1 MDKERFIR
9 NSLLP
14 LCKEING
21 DIDDLQYI
29 NENGE
34 EFVDIKYLNIN
45 SSPYTLHQQICI
57 SANSIKAIAIA
68 VINEI

>member
-14 LCKEING
+14 LCKEINS
-21 DIDDLQYI
+21 DIADLQYI

-45 SSPYTLHQQICI
+45 RSFTLHQQICV
-57 SANSIKAIAIA
+57 SANSIRAIAIA

>member
-34 EFVDIKYLNIN
+34 EFVDIKYINIR
-45 SSPYTLHQQICI
+45 
-57 SANSIKAIAIA
+57 IK
-68 VINEI
+68 

>member
-34 EFVDIKYLNIN
+34 EFVDIKYININ
-45 SSPYTLHQQICI
+45 RSFALHQQICV
-57 SANSIKAIAIA
+57 SADSIRAIAIA